1 MTFFALL
8 NHVLGL
14 LLPALGVAAVL
25 LLLPRLWPRGRKGRW
40 TLKTEA
46 VWLVCSG
53 FLVLLAGL
61 VVFGRD
67 GKMLTYTALVVV
79 MGTLAW
85 WNRRQSGR

>member
-25 LLLPRLWPRGRKGRW
+25 MAAPRLWPRVRKGRW
-40 TLKTEA
+40 ALKTEA
-46 VWLVCSG
+46 VLLVASG
-53 FLVLLAGL
+53 LLVLLGGL
-61 VVFGRD
+61 AVFGRD

-85 WNRRQSGR
+85 WNRRASGR

>member
-14 LLPALGVAAVL
+14 LLPALGVAIVL
-25 LLLPRLWPRGRKGRW
+25 MTLPRLWPRARKGRW
-40 TLKTEA
+40 ALRAEA
-46 VWLVCSG
+46 AWLAGIGV
-53 FLVLLAGL
+53 LVLLTGL

-67 GKMLTYTALVVV
+67 GKMLTYTMLVLV

-85 WNRRQSGR
+85 WNRRPSRR

>member
-8 NHVLGL
+8 NHALGL
-14 LLPALGVAAVL
+14 LLPALGMAAVL
-25 LLLPRLWPRGRKGRW
+25 MLLPRLWPRARKGRW
-40 TLKTEA
+40 SLKSEA
-46 VWLVCSG
+46 AWLSG
-53 FLVLLAGL
+53 GGVLVLLAGL

-85 WNRRQSGR
+85 WNRR

>member
-8 NHVLGL
+8 NHALGL
-14 LLPALGVAAVL
+14 LLPALGMAAVL
-25 LLLPRLWPRGRKGRW
+25 MLLPRLWPRARKGRW
-40 TLKTEA
+40 SLKSEA
-46 VWLVCSG
+46 AWLVVG
-53 FLVLLAGL
+53 GVLVLLAGL

-85 WNRRQSGR
+85 WNRRQPGR

>member
-8 NHVLGL
+8 NHALGL

-25 LLLPRLWPRGRKGRW
+25 MLLPRLWPRARKGRW
-40 TLKTEA
+40 KPKTEA
-46 VWLVCSG
+46 ALLVSSG
-53 FLVLLAGL
+53 SLVLLAGL

-67 GKMLTYTALVVV
+67 GKMLTYAALVVV